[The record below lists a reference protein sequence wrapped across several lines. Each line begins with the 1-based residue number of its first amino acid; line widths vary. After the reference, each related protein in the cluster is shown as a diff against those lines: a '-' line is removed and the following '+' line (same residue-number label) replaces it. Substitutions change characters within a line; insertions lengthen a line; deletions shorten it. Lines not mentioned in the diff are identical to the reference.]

1 MEYFITDVAARA
13 DEVEDGIAACAQ
25 AQAKLWAEAAKEAK
39 EGGEGA
45 APAPIDPGFLREL
58 QRMGEDSHVARSR
71 GARPLILHAS
81 CLVSCRVCRVVRWLG
96 LMC

>member
-1 MEYFITDVAARA
+1 VKYFIADVAERA

-45 APAPIDPGFLREL
+45 APAPVDPGFLREL
-58 QRMGEDSHVARSR
+58 QLMGEDSHVARSR
-71 GARPLILHAS
+71 GAHPLFFHAS
-81 CLVSCRVCRVVRWLG
+81 CVVCRVSCVVSCG
-96 LMC
+96 G